1 MPDTT
6 ITADH
11 AFETTTMPHLEAVAR
26 FALSLTRDR
35 ADADDLV
42 QQTYLLALRG
52 WSTFRPGSDAL
63 RWLFTICRNAFLRAE
78 QRRRRI
84 VESEDGDLDAMPV
97 VLTHARLMF
106 DGRADLFE
114 RIDVRPAIERS
125 IAALPEPH
133 HTILVLIDLEDHSY
147 EEAAAILGVPVGT
160 VRSRLYRARR
170 MIQEALIAYAEDAGI
185 APRPRRVGASTS
197 VDPANPRSRA

>member
-6 ITADH
+6 IIADH

-106 DGRADLFE
+106 D
-114 RIDVRPAIERS
+114 
-125 IAALPEPH
+125 
-133 HTILVLIDLEDHSY
+133 
-147 EEAAAILGVPVGT
+147 
-160 VRSRLYRARR
+160 
-170 MIQEALIAYAEDAGI
+170 
-185 APRPRRVGASTS
+185 
-197 VDPANPRSRA
+197 